1 MNYKNILG
9 ELTMLKELDE
19 LSVGQELYIEA
30 EKSYSIV

>member
-19 LSVGQELYIEA
+19 LSVGQELYEY
-30 EKSYSIV
+30 KKMTYL